1 MGLKSRFRADLRS
14 WKAMGTWSLVVRS
27 AAIGAFA
34 GFAAWASVFALRLLF
49 DSGGPGV
56 IALVLAVPRGALFAV
71 IIALILRAYWNRT
84 HRRGRSDNQT

>member
-1 MGLKSRFRADLRS
+1 MKSQFHKDLRS

-34 GFAAWASVFALRLLF
+34 GFGAWALVFALRLLV
-49 DSGGPGV
+49 DGSTPSV

-71 IIALILRAYWNRT
+71 VLALILRAYWNRT
-84 HRRGRSDNQT
+84 RRQGGSDDRP

>member
-1 MGLKSRFRADLRS
+1 MDLKSQFHKDLRS

-34 GFAAWASVFALRLLF
+34 GFAAWALVFAIRLLF
-49 DSGGPGV
+49 DGSGPSV

-71 IIALILRAYWNRT
+71 VLALILRAYWNRR
-84 HRRGRSDNQT
+84 HSQGGSDDRP